1 MSILPAI
8 IIAVIIILMI
18 RSQKK
23 TASGHARTPSPVR
36 PRPSSPASARSSW
49 NLQGWMEIAGEL
61 RCRYIRPE
69 GRGGVPSLAGS
80 SNGFSY
86 EIMPDPGDALMTL
99 YRIGFR
105 TPCPESPEAVKKA
118 SSLFPNWARLT
129 FRQDAV
135 ELSVPGKTPSP
146 EVLHSLLKAAA
157 IVHPHLDPEPQVR
170 IPVSDLEDED
180 EIVYPEP
187 AEPEPA
193 PVEPEEAEPEEVGP
207 APVEPEEVEPEEI
220 EAEEIEAERVEPV
233 SPEVTPD
240 ILSKEVLASRLFPQ
254 GFPGQKEKEFFESVK
269 GMTVEWTAVVK
280 SAYTFSSDFVF
291 GNGKGVR
298 CTMELCSVAN
308 SFGSKQAVRAVAAFA
323 PEAYDILRS
332 LNGKE
337 IRFRGTLLK
346 FEPFS
351 KEIYLSMGE
360 LL

>member
-23 TASGHARTPSPVR
+23 TASGHARMPSPVR

-129 FRQDAV
+129 FRQDAI
-135 ELSVPGKTPSP
+135 ELSFPGKTPSP

-187 AEPEPA
+187 AEPEP
-193 PVEPEEAEPEEVGP
+193 VP
-207 APVEPEEVEPEEI
+207 AEPEEVEPEDI
-220 EAEEIEAERVEPV
+220 EAEAYESEKPEPV
-233 SPEVTPD
+233 EHVESAEPEVTPD
-240 ILSKEVLASRLFPQ
+240 ILSKEVLASHLFPQ

-280 SAYTFSSDFVF
+280 SAYAFSSDFVF

-323 PEAYDILRS
+323 PETYDTLRS

-351 KEIYLSMGE
+351 KEIYLSGGE